1 MQGVSQYKSVEIRR
15 RVRDETDLTGD
26 KETHEF
32 LVEDEEVQRQQ
43 EVRDFEGDVKV
54 GVRLATREEEG
65 T

>member
-32 LVEDEEVQRQQ
+32 LVEDEEV
-43 EVRDFEGDVKV
+43 
-54 GVRLATREEEG
+54 
-65 T
+65 